1 MISRFSSRSANLT
14 RTFLKDRLRGAATY
28 DRISGYFRST
38 LFSLIEEEL
47 SQLDRVRLV
56 CNAEIDPRDLA
67 VAGHAADRAQ
77 LEAFT
82 ADRTDAGPLLD
93 RVRWRRL
100 HELLRS
106 GKVEVRVVSRES
118 APFLH
123 GKAGLI
129 TMRDG
134 ATSTFIGS
142 VNDTYSAWNLNYE
155 LIWEDDSKE
164 AAAWVRGEFDWL
176 WALGVPLS
184 DVVIEEIGREASK
197 FEVRISDLRSK
208 PVDLMKAALV
218 EAPARLRGEAL
229 MPWQKAFVSIWSEHR
244 DRHGAARLIL
254 ADEVGVGKTLSMA
267 TTGALAALLGD
278 GPFLILCPATLTEQ
292 WQVELWDRLGLPSAR
307 WARDPF
313 KGWVDH
319 TGHHYRARD
328 PADILACPCQV
339 GIISTG
345 LVTARKNDTLLP
357 EAAAL
362 LEARFGMIALDEG
375 HRARIRRDQKGE
387 PSDPNNLWAFMSR
400 IADRTRHLVIG
411 TATPIQTFREE
422 IWDLMRLIGTG
433 NEHVLGRMG
442 ASRWHD
448 SKEALDLISGKFVPE
463 TAEEAWSWLRTPL
476 PHAEESLIFRDVRK
490 DLRIPDGASFSA
502 DPLTDLDP
510 DTRSELDRL
519 VRKGEMGSRVPFLG
533 QHNPLGRHVVLRRRK
548 TLEEAGLMDRVA
560 VDLWPQEGDAPALFA
575 DGAVITPHYYD
586 LAYEAVEAFTQAM
599 SQRVKAVGFMKT
611 MLLQRICSSVASGLS
626 SAERMIETRENQIL
640 EANADAD
647 EEVTEF
653 LEGLADAGEL
663 HVLDAEIARL
673 REVIGLLEGER
684 AEDPKGRA
692 VLHFLRDRGWLELG
706 CIIFSQYYD
715 TSYWVAGLVSA
726 AFPEEPVGLY
736 AGLGRSGLMLNGE
749 WRSAEREELK
759 TLVREGRL
767 RVLTATD
774 AAGEGLNLQTLG
786 TLINVDLPWNPS
798 RLEQRIGRI
807 KRFGQK
813 RSSVDMA
820 SLVYQGTVDERIYQR
835 LSERMRDRYDV
846 LGSLPD
852 VIEGAWILSE
862 REVEERLRTYTK
874 PPSPDDIFTLRYGDF
889 LDSVEKNWETFDKVI
904 GRPELLEVMRRPW
917 R

>member
-14 RTFLKDRLRGAATY
+14 RSFLKDRLRDAVTY

-47 SQLDRVRLV
+47 TRLDRVRLV
-56 CNAEIDPRDLA
+56 CNAEIDPRDLT
-67 VAGHAADRAQ
+67 VAGAAADRAQ

-82 ADRTDAGPLLD
+82 ADRDAAGPLLD

-106 GKVEVRVVSRES
+106 GKVEVRVISRES

-129 TMRDG
+129 TRSDG
-134 ATSTFIGS
+134 STSAFIGS
-142 VNDTYSAWNLNYE
+142 VNDTYTAWNLNYE
-155 LIWEDDSKE
+155 LIWEDTSRE
-164 AAAWVRGEFDWL
+164 AADWVRGEFDWL
-176 WALGVPLS
+176 WTKGVPLS
-184 DVVIEEIGREASK
+184 DLVIEEVGREAAK
-197 FEVRISDLRSK
+197 FEVRIRDLRAR

-218 EAPARLRGEAL
+218 ESPARLRGEAL
-229 MPWQKAFVSIWSEHR
+229 MPWQKAFVSIWAEHR
-244 DRHGAARLIL
+244 ERHGAARLIL

-267 TTGALAALLGD
+267 STGALSVLMGD
-278 GPFLILCPATLTEQ
+278 GPFLILCPATLSEQ

-328 PADILACPCQV
+328 PSDILNCPCQV
-339 GIISTG
+339 GIVSTG
-345 LVTARKNDTLLP
+345 LVTARRNDTLLP

-362 LEARFGMIALDEG
+362 LEGRFGMIALDEG

-387 PSDPNNLWAFMSR
+387 PSDPNNLWSFMSR

-411 TATPIQTFREE
+411 TATPIQTHREE

-433 NEHVLGRMG
+433 HEHVLGRMG

-448 SKEALDLISGKFVPE
+448 AKGALDLISGE
-463 TAEEAWSWLRTPL
+463 HAITSSEEAWAWLRTPL
-476 PHAEESLIFRDVRK
+476 PHAGESAIFRDLRR
-490 DLRIPDGASFSA
+490 DLRLSPSDPFSA

-510 DTRSELDRL
+510 DTRAELDRL
-519 VRKGEMGSRVPFLG
+519 VRKGEMGSNVPFLG
-533 QHNPLGRHVVLRRRK
+533 QHNPLGRHVVLRRRR

-560 VDLWPQEGDAPALFA
+560 VDLWPQPGDAPALFA
-575 DGAVITPHYYD
+575 AGAVITPHYYD
-586 LAYEAVEAFTQAM
+586 LAYEAVEAFTQVMA
-599 SQRVKAVGFMKT
+599 QRVKAVGFMKT
-611 MLLQRICSSVASGLS
+611 MLLQRICSSVASGLA
-626 SAERMIETRENQIL
+626 SARRMIETRQERIL
-640 EANADAD
+640 DANEGAD
-647 EEVTEF
+647 EELTAL
-653 LEGLADAGEL
+653 LEELEEEGEM

-673 REVIGLLEGER
+673 REVVDLLETER
-684 AEDPKGRA
+684 LEDPKGRA

-715 TSYWVAGLVSA
+715 TARWTAGLISA
-726 AFPEEPVGLY
+726 AYPEEPVGLY

-759 TLVREGRL
+759 RLVREGRL

-820 SLVYQGTVDERIYQR
+820 SLVYAGTVDERIYQR
-835 LSERMRDRYDV
+835 LSERMKDRYDV

-852 VIEGAWILSE
+852 VIEGAWVLSE
-862 REVEERLRTYTK
+862 RELEARLRTFTT
-874 PPSPDDIFTLRYGDF
+874 PPSPDDLFELRYGRF
-889 LDSVEKNWETFDKVI
+889 LDSVDRDWESFDRVI
-904 GRPELLEVMRRPW
+904 SRPELLEVMRRPW